1 MKYSEIYSQLHK
13 KIVDHKVL
21 NEEELELLKKL
32 SEDEKIELLKVYNQV
47 INLLVQA
54 GILFD

>member
-1 MKYSEIYSQLHK
+1 MKYSEIYRQLHK

-47 INLLVQA
+47 INLIVQS